1 MRGREPGHFTQ
12 LAATMTPY
20 VFASVYQQ
28 NPVAAAGNFFRRQA
42 FRYWRQGDG
51 LDPSGRLRSRAI
63 SGAWVD
69 CEGLRIDL
77 ADSWRFATVDV
88 AASTKTSADWTVVSV
103 WAIGRGGDL
112 LLLDR
117 ARGHVETGDHFAMA
131 APLRAKW
138 QFDVLF
144 VERQFYGK
152 TLVEDARNAGIPVAE
167 LTADTDKVTRAIP
180 AAARLHA
187 GKVWWPAHGIYRDA
201 TGLDWVESEWE
212 PELLAFDKGSHD
224 DQVDTFSYAA
234 RVASAHWTPPPPPR
248 RPARRRCRRWTRSAR
263 RTRPPRATATTA
275 RPT

>member
-1 MRGREPGHFTQ
+1 M
-12 LAATMTPY
+12 
-20 VFASVYQQ
+20 
-28 NPVAAAGNFFRRQA
+28 
-42 FRYWRQGDG
+42 
-51 LDPSGRLRSRAI
+51 
-63 SGAWVD
+63 
-69 CEGLRIDL
+69 
-77 ADSWRFATVDV
+77 
-88 AASTKTSADWTVVSV
+88 
-103 WAIGRGGDL
+103 
-112 LLLDR
+112 
-117 ARGHVETGDHFAMA
+117 ETGDHFAMA

-212 PELLAFDKGSHD
+212 PELLAFDKGSS
-224 DQVDTFSYAA
+224 TTTRSTP
-234 RVASAHWTPPPPPR
+234 SATPRGSRPRTGPR
-248 RPARRRCRRWTRSAR
+248 RRRRAGPARRRCRRWTRSAR